1 MALHSCTGRIVNI
14 YTLFPSMKF
23 GEVMS
28 IKRFENI
35 LKYLQLSENENEEQQ
50 VLEFVAAVND

>member
-1 MALHSCTGRIVNI
+1 
-14 YTLFPSMKF
+14 
-23 GEVMS
+23 MS

-35 LKYLQLSENENEEQQ
+35 LKYFQLSENENEEQQ